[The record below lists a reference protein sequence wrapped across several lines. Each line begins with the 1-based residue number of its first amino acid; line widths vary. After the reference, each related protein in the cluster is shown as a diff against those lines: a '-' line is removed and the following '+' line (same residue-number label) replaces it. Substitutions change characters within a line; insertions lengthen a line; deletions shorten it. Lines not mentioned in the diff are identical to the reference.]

1 MARYLRILFLLM
13 VFSSLP
19 AGFFMEHEQA
29 VFPWHTIPSIDAIF
43 GGLGA
48 LLLILA
54 IKILG
59 SFASRK
65 EDFYD

>member
-1 MARYLRILFLLM
+1 MARHLRLLFLL
-13 VFSSLP
+13 VIVSFIP
-19 AGFFMEHEQA
+19 AGFFVEHEHA
-29 VFPWHTIPSIDAIF
+29 VFPWHTIPSVDAIF

-48 LLLILA
+48 LLLILGV
-54 IKILG
+54 KVLG